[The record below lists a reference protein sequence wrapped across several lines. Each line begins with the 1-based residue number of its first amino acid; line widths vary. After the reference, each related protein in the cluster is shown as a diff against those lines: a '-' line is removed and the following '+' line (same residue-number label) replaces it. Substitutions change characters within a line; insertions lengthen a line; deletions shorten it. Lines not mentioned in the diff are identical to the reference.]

1 MEIPVFKMDGGSAGT
16 MTVDEQSLGGEVNP
30 ALIKQAFVMYHANT
44 RQGSARTKNRSRVE
58 GSTRK
63 LYKQKGTGNS
73 RVGPARAPGRKG
85 GGHAFA
91 KLRGRDDYH
100 QDMPRKMR
108 RKANRNALLAKL
120 IDNEVKVIDTF
131 EMKVPKTKGVIEMLG
146 KLGVNRSCLV
156 AVRPDNDNV
165 RMAARNIEAVT
176 VCNAEQL
183 TCWEM
188 LNHRF
193 MVISKADLEAWLAGP
208 SSKTDRAG
216 SRVPKALAETE
227 EKPAP
232 AKSKSSKKKTTKKTK
247 KSGGE

>member
-1 MEIPVFKMDGGSAGT
+1 MEIPVFKMDGKSAGT

-30 ALIKQAFVMYHANT
+30 ALLKQAFVMYHANT
-44 RQGSARTKNRSRVE
+44 RQGSARTKTRSMVE

-73 RVGPARAPGRKG
+73 RVGPARVPGRKG
-85 GGHAFA
+85 GSMAHA
-91 KLRGRDDYH
+91 KLKGREDYH
-100 QDMPRKMR
+100 LEMPRKMK

-120 IDNEVKVIDTF
+120 LDNEVKVLDTF
-131 EMKVPKTKGVIEMLG
+131 EMKAPKTKSVVEMLE

-156 AVRPDNDNV
+156 AVKPDNDNV
-165 RMAARNIEAVT
+165 RLAARNVEDVT

-183 TCWEM
+183 TCFEM

-193 MVISKADLEAWLAGP
+193 MVISKADLEAWLSGP
-208 SSKTDRAG
+208 SSKTDKSG
-216 SRVPKALAETE
+216 SRVPNAQAAATK
-227 EKPAP
+227 
-232 AKSKSSKKKTTKKTK
+232 KSSKKKSSK

>member
-1 MEIPVFKMDGGSAGT
+1 MEIPVFKMDGKSAGT

-73 RVGPARAPGRKG
+73 RVGPARVPGRKG
-85 GGHAFA
+85 GSMAHA
-91 KLRGRDDYH
+91 KLKPREDYH
-100 QDMPRKMR
+100 LDMPRKMR

-131 EMKVPKTKGVIEMLG
+131 EMKAPKTRSVVEMLE

-156 AVRPDNDNV
+156 AVKPSNENV
-165 RMAARNIEAVT
+165 RLAARNVADVT
-176 VCNAEQL
+176 VCNADQL
-183 TCWEM
+183 TCFEM

-193 MVISKADLEAWLAGP
+193 MVISKADLQAWLAGP
-208 SSKTDRAG
+208 TSKTNKSG
-216 SRVPKALAETE
+216 SRVRKAQAEA
-227 EKPAP
+227 KPAAG
-232 AKSKSSKKKTTKKTK
+232 AKAPSPKKKTSK